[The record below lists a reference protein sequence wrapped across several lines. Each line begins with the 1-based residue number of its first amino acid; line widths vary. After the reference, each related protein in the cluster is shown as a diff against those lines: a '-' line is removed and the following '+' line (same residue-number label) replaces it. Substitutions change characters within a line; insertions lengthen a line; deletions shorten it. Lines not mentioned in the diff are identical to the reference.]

1 MLVPEELARQNIA
14 IFIEKHPFPRPGWTV
29 SSRMGHHTVRVRELD
44 AARTVGRRFDV
55 TISHR
60 NGTATALYER
70 RGGDTMRVRK
80 PQRMEWLMAC
90 VQRMR
95 LIDAGRIGQ
104 RT

>member
-14 IFIEKHPFPRPGWTV
+14 VFIAKHPVPRPGWTV
-29 SSRMGHHTVRVRELD
+29 SSRIGHHTVRVRERD
-44 AARTVGRRFDV
+44 AAHVSGRRFEV

-60 NGTATALYER
+60 GGTLTALYER
-70 RGGDTMRVRK
+70 LGADTVRVVK
-80 PQRMEWLMAC
+80 PQRMEWLAAC

-95 LIDAGRIGQ
+95 LSDAGRISQ